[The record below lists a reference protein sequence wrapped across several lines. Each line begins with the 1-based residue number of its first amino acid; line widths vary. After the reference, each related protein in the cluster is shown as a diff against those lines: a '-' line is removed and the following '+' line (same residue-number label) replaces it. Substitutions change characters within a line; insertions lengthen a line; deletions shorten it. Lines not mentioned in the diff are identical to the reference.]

1 MSEGVL
7 GVFAEL
13 PDGKCV
19 WHLFFIV
26 RGAGDAS
33 SRRDRIA
40 WQDGS
45 SFRMAGWLPIECVI
59 LYRVMDQPP
68 ENKGVLFML
77 LITLTFLKACSVF

>member
-1 MSEGVL
+1 ML

-13 PDGKCV
+13 PDGKYV

-68 ENKGVLFML
+68 ENKGIVYAAYNPHISEGVLGVL
-77 LITLTFLKACSVF
+77 GV